1 MSHCDWTSVWIT
13 AAILVEDT
21 TIRDTQLTLSI
32 AKFYLR
38 NKVLQKLNAK
48 CYIQGNLRQPY
59 FLLYLQCC
67 SVYLSWLHSAYSGKI
82 PSAEL
87 ILVLG
92 SLSGGRDSKVILG
105 HKTGFTMVILPRV
118 SIKNFSATPST
129 QLSVTTCP
137 YNDRHTGLH
146 NWLLWS
152 LGNLFCQV

>member
-32 AKFYLR
+32 GQFYLG
-38 NKVLQKLNAK
+38 NKVLQKLNTK
-48 CYIQGNLRQPY
+48 YCIQGNLRQPY
-59 FLLYLQCC
+59 FLFYLQCC

-105 HKTGFTMVILPRV
+105 HKAGFTMVTLPRV
-118 SIKNFSATPST
+118 SIKYVSGTPST
-129 QLSVTTCP
+129 QLSVTASP
-137 YNDRHTGLH
+137 YNDRHAGLH
-146 NWLLWS
+146 NWLLGS